1 VKGVVVTGAA
11 RGIGAAIAR
20 RFADEGATVVGVDIN
35 ETGLPHQVLGDVR
48 DEAVI
53 EEACA
58 KAGDLM
64 AFVANAGVTSPGK
77 SVDYPI
83 DEWDRLMSIH
93 ATAAFLGARTAAK
106 KMVDG
111 GSVVMISSINGHL
124 GFGERAAYCAAKAAV
139 QGLVRALAV
148 EWAPRGIRVNAVSP
162 GSIATEMAAA
172 MMASKHASPELFL
185 NRVPMGRFGKPEE
198 IADAVYYLASERAS
212 YITGV
217 TLPVD
222 GGWLAHGLPSL
233 AD

>member
-11 RGIGAAIAR
+11 RGIGAAIAQ
-20 RFADEGATVVGVDIN
+20 RFKEEGALVVGVDLD
-35 ETGLPHQVLGDVR
+35 ETGLEHQVIGDVR

-58 KAGDLM
+58 KAEVDT
-64 AFVANAGVTSPGK
+64 FVANAGVTGPGK

-83 DEWDRLMSIH
+83 EEWDRLMSIH

-106 KMVDG
+106 RMTNG

-185 NRVPMGRFGKPEE
+185 SRIPMGRFGKPEE

-222 GGWLAHGLPSL
+222 GGWLANGLPSM
-233 AD
+233 DN